1 MKTFT
6 REELKKIQEACN
18 FINDDYPIT
27 LDILIKVKFIL
38 KLKYMKRGYENGK
51 FNIYRSIN

>member
-18 FINDDYPIT
+18 FINDGDPTT
-27 LDILIKVKFIL
+27 LDVLMKVEFIL
-38 KLKYMKRGYENGK
+38 KLMKIE
-51 FNIYRSIN
+51 SILKLK